1 MASLLRRLDCRVTS
15 VIVSV
20 LAVLV
25 IAALGIWNPPLAIAM
40 MAENSVVEWL
50 QVVLLAGAG
59 GLAARQA
66 WAALR
71 VGQPAAFEVA
81 VATTVM
87 VICISEVDLDR
98 VLFGTKVV
106 ATYFFVNPK
115 YPLVLRA
122 LAVLVIVGFP
132 TAVGLWLLRRWR
144 QIRDVILPA
153 LHEPWG
159 QTTFIGAAL
168 YVVVQVLEG
177 PIDRIPWQ
185 QHHLMEETLEFVA
198 AWMVFIG
205 LSARYGLGLRL
216 LRALGW
222 RGSNFN
228 EERIIQSWL
237 TRTPPRHRH
246 YVDIAAGDGA
256 TMSNTL
262 ALARAG
268 WEGLAVEGD
277 ANQFAKLATRYAQY
291 SRVRL
296 ARARVTPDNVV
307 DLLRSHAVP
316 REFGVLSLDI
326 DSYDHY
332 VLARLL
338 EAYRP
343 SLICAEINEA
353 IPPPVKF
360 TVTYRADH
368 AWTKDHFFGQ
378 SLAMLDALRARHGYA
393 LVQVEY
399 NNAFLV
405 PEEFSPMPSRP
416 AAEVYREGYLAR
428 SDRLIRLP
436 WNREMEYLQG
446 LPPDQVVAALNARF
460 ARYAGR
466 YVCEV

>member
-1 MASLLRRLDCRVTS
+1 MASLFGRLDCRVAS
-15 VIVSV
+15 LLVSV
-20 LAVLV
+20 LVVVVIEAV
-25 IAALGIWNPPLAIAM
+25 GITNPPLAVAL
-40 MAENSVVEWL
+40 MAENSVAEWL
-50 QVVLLAGAG
+50 QVLLMAGAG
-59 GLAARQA
+59 TLAACQG

-71 VGQPAAFEVA
+71 KGQPAAFEVA
-81 VATTVM
+81 VATGCM
-87 VICISEVDLDR
+87 LICISEVDLDR

-115 YPLVLRA
+115 YPLALRA
-122 LAVLVIVGFP
+122 LAVVVIVGFP
-132 TAVGLWLLRRWR
+132 TAVGVWLLTRWR
-144 QIRDVILPA
+144 QLFDVARAVLR
-153 LHEPWG
+153 ERWG
-159 QTTFIGAAL
+159 QTAIMGAAL
-168 YVVVQVLEG
+168 YVTVQVLER
-177 PIDRIPWQ
+177 PIDHIRWQ
-185 QHHLMEETLEFVA
+185 QHHLLEEMLELVA
-198 AWMVFIG
+198 AWLIFIG
-205 LSARYGLGLRL
+205 FAARHGLGLRL

-228 EERIIQSWL
+228 EERVIQRWL
-237 TRTPPRHRH
+237 ARTPPRHRH

-262 ALARAG
+262 ALARDG

-277 ANQFAKLATRYAQY
+277 AQQFARLARRYAQF

-307 DLLRSHAVP
+307 DLLRSHGVP

-338 EAYRP
+338 ETYRP
-343 SLICAEINEA
+343 GLICAEFNET

-360 TVTYRADH
+360 SVKYRADH

-378 SLAMLDALRARHGYA
+378 SLAMLDGLRARHGYA

-405 PEEFSPMPSRP
+405 PEEGSPVPSRP

-428 SDRLIRLP
+428 PDRLIRLP

-446 LPPDQVVAALNARF
+446 LPPDQVVAALHARF